1 VTSVSQKP
9 VVWYQSA
16 KVPTSTFATGRV
28 GTRRDLLG
36 SDGEFFGV
44 DPIAVEVDI
53 RDGRQRDLT
62 LDKHGVE
69 MRQHHG
75 VVTDYYDNEQV
86 LKKYY
91 PECEALVC
99 EATGASSAV
108 AFDHNLRAKA
118 KKESELHLRQGNA
131 VQEPLITYGVH
142 NDYTAASAPR
152 RLEQLALPPKQNDT
166 LKPVLGDR
174 PAVDPAAVPE
184 LLTKRWAIIN
194 VWRNVTAKP
203 VHRFPLGICES
214 SSTTTDDLV
223 VFEIHY
229 ADRIGENYFA
239 RHSASHVWSYF
250 PQITRDEVILLK
262 TWDSHGVDFAEAA
275 LSKDRLVPSTFALH
289 TAFEDPATP
298 EGAPDRESIEVRV
311 MAFFDN

>member
-1 VTSVSQKP
+1 MVGSAILLWISTASRCANTMELSLITMTMSRCSKSII
-9 VVWYQSA
+9 QSA
-16 KVPTSTFATGRV
+16 KLWSARL
-28 GTRRDLLG
+28 R
-36 SDGEFFGV
+36 
-44 DPIAVEVDI
+44 
-53 RDGRQRDLT
+53 
-62 LDKHGVE
+62 
-69 MRQHHG
+69 
-75 VVTDYYDNEQV
+75 EQV
-86 LKKYY
+86 LQSLLTITCA
-91 PECEALVC
+91 P
-99 EATGASSAV
+99 
-108 AFDHNLRAKA
+108 RQ

>member
-1 VTSVSQKP
+1 M
-9 VVWYQSA
+9 
-16 KVPTSTFATGRV
+16 
-28 GTRRDLLG
+28 LG

-44 DPIAVEVDI
+44 DPVAVQVDI
-53 RDGRQRDLT
+53 CDGRQRSLT
-62 LDKHGVE
+62 LDEHGVE
-69 MRQHHG
+69 LQRHASI
-75 VVTDYYDNEQV
+75 VSNFYDNDSV

-99 EATGASSAV
+99 QATGASSAI

-118 KKESELHLRQGNA
+118 KKDADTHLNQGNA

-152 RLEQLALPPKQNDT
+152 RLEQMGEPPKKNDT

-174 PAVDPAAVPE
+174 PPVDPAAVPE
-184 LLTKRWAIIN
+184 LLQRRWAIVN
-194 VWRNVTAKP
+194 VWRNVTTRP
-203 VHRFPLGICES
+203 VERFPLGIVES
-214 SSTTTDDLV
+214 SSMSTDDLV

-239 RHSASHVWSYF
+239 RHSDGHKWSYF
-250 PQITRDEVILLK
+250 PKIARDEVILLK
-262 TWDSHGVDFAEAA
+262 TWDSYGVDFAADVTA
-275 LSKDRLVPSTFALH
+275 KSDLVPSTFALH

-311 MAFFDN
+311 IAFFDR